1 MNPNCP
7 EVPLSSVL
15 LRRRLLGV
23 TAALLAAP
31 ALAAPAKTKAHA
43 APAGKAAA
51 PRGKAAAPVR
61 GGRTVAPA
69 SASSAAPTPRIVQR
83 EPALVPRLTSAAP
96 EGPHYL
102 DASGLM
108 RADISEGLPGVPLEL
123 RFVVVD
129 QTAMPFAGALVD
141 VWHCDARGVYSGFAG
156 QGDNGDIDTRG
167 RSFLRGRQA
176 TDRNGVAAFRTIYPG
191 WHAGRTAHI
200 HFKIW
205 NGERTVLT
213 SQLFLP
219 DALSEYLYSQ
229 QDAYLRTRLR
239 DTLNSTDAVALQA
252 GNSVVG
258 SVREERE
265 QYVLTLAVAV
275 DRSARLP
282 VEATE
287 AAAPGAAANA
297 LRLDIDSPERRQ
309 ALVPGLRR

>member
-7 EVPLSSVL
+7 EIPLTSVL

-31 ALAAPAKTKAHA
+31 ALASPSKNKGHA
-43 APAGKAAA
+43 APTGKAAA
-51 PRGKAAAPVR
+51 AKGKAAPVR
-61 GGRTVAPA
+61 GGRAAAPA
-69 SASSAAPTPRIVQR
+69 AAASPAPAPRIVQR

-156 QGDNGDIDTRG
+156 QGDNGDIDARG

-275 DRSARLP
+275 DRSGRPSGDAADA
-282 VEATE
+282 ATS
-287 AAAPGAAANA
+287 GAAANA

>member
-23 TAALLAAP
+23 AAALLAAP
-31 ALAAPAKTKAHA
+31 ALAAPPKTKASA
-43 APAGKAAA
+43 VKGK
-51 PRGKAAAPVR
+51 AAPVR
-61 GGRTVAPA
+61 GEGAAAPA
-69 SASSAAPTPRIVQR
+69 PRIVQR
-83 EPALVPRLTSAAP
+83 EAALVPRLTSAAP

-102 DASGLM
+102 DASALM
-108 RADISEGLPGVPLEL
+108 RSDISEGLPGVPLEL

-129 QTAMPFAGALVD
+129 QTAMPFAGALVE
-141 VWHCDARGVYSGFAG
+141 VWHCDARGVYSGFVG
-156 QGDNGDIDTRG
+156 QGDNGDIDARG
-167 RSFLRGRQA
+167 RTFLRGRQA
-176 TDRNGVAAFRTIYPG
+176 TDRHGVAAFRTVYPG
-191 WHAGRTAHI
+191 WHVGRTAHI

-205 NGERTVLT
+205 NGERPVLT

-229 QDAYLRTRLR
+229 QEAYSRTRLR

-275 DRSARLP
+275 DRSARQP
-282 VEATE
+282 TDTAEATDSPT
-287 AAAPGAAANA
+287 PGAAANA
-297 LRLDIDSPERRQ
+297 ARLDVDSPERRQ
-309 ALVPGLRR
+309 AMVPGLAR

>member
-1 MNPNCP
+1 MNPNCS
-7 EVPLSSVL
+7 EVPLTSVL

-23 TAALLAAP
+23 TVALLAAP
-31 ALAAPAKTKAHA
+31 ALATPQKTKAHA

-51 PRGKAAAPVR
+51 GKGKAAPVH
-61 GGRTVAPA
+61 GGRSAA
-69 SASSAAPTPRIVQR
+69 SAASSTPAPRIVQR

-102 DASGLM
+102 DASALM
-108 RADISEGLPGVPLEL
+108 RADISEGLPGVPMEL

-129 QTAMPFAGALVD
+129 QTAMPFAGALVE
-141 VWHCDARGVYSGFAG
+141 VWHCDAQGVYSGFAG
-156 QGDNGDIDTRG
+156 QGDNGDIDARG

-200 HFKIW
+200 HFKVW
-205 NGERTVLT
+205 NGERCVLT

-219 DALSEYLYSQ
+219 DALSEYLFSQ
-229 QDAYLRTRLR
+229 QEAYLRTRLR

-275 DRSARLP
+275 DRSGRPAG
-282 VEATE
+282 EA
-287 AAAPGAAANA
+287 ADVAAPGAPASA
-297 LRLDIDSPERRQ
+297 LRLDLDSPERRQ

>member
-7 EVPLSSVL
+7 EDPMTSVL

-31 ALAAPAKTKAHA
+31 TLAAPAKTKAHA
-43 APAGKAAA
+43 APVAKAAPA
-51 PRGKAAAPVR
+51 KGKAAPVR
-61 GGRTVAPA
+61 GGRAAAPAAAPA
-69 SASSAAPTPRIVQR
+69 SAPRIVQR

-102 DASGLM
+102 DASAWM
-108 RADISEGLPGVPLEL
+108 RSDITEGLPGVPLEL

-156 QGDNGDIDTRG
+156 QGDNSDIDARG

-205 NGERTVLT
+205 NGERMVLT

-229 QDAYLRTRLR
+229 QDAYQRSRLR

-275 DRSARLP
+275 DRSGRPSGESA
-282 VEATE
+282 E
-287 AAAPGAAANA
+287 AAPGAAVAA
-297 LRLDIDSPERRQ
+297 PRLDIDSPERRQ
-309 ALVPGLRR
+309 ALVPGQRR